1 LGSSPAQIFANKE
14 AAMGTVRSFR
24 DLEVWN
30 AAMDLTLAAH
40 KLAENLPPN
49 HRFELASQMRRAAT
63 SIPSNIAEGQ
73 AYRSD
78 RVFVR
83 HVRIALGSL
92 AELDTQIEI
101 AVRLDY
107 VSRDVELQLRT
118 EIDRT
123 RQLLHGLHRTLKAS
137 LRRTAVSVFALAA
150 GGSGLLWLF
159 SQA

>member
-1 LGSSPAQIFANKE
+1 MEKI
-14 AAMGTVRSFR
+14 RSFR

-30 AAMDLTLAAH
+30 AGMDLALAAH
-40 KLAENLPPN
+40 KLAGDLPSN
-49 HRFELASQMRRAAT
+49 HRFELASQIRRSAT
-63 SIPSNIAEGQ
+63 SIPSNVAEGH
-73 AYRSD
+73 AYRLD

-107 VSRDVELQLRT
+107 VGRDVELTLRSD
-118 EIDRT
+118 IDRT

-137 LRRTAVSVFALAA
+137 LRRTALSVFALVAA
-150 GGSGLLWLF
+150 GSGVLWLLIP
-159 SQA
+159 A